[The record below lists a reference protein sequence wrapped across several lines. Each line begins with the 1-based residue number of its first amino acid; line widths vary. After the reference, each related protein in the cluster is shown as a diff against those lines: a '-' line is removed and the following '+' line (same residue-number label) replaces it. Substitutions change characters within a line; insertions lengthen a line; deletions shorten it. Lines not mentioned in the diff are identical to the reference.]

1 MRGNEER
8 NETEA
13 KAGKKRERKREEMRK
28 LGEKNKREGEM
39 WINDEKS
46 G

>member
-1 MRGNEER
+1 MKQRQRQE
-8 NETEA
+8 
-13 KAGKKRERKREEMRK
+13 KKERKVEEMRK
-28 LGEKNKREGEM
+28 LGEKNKKEGEM